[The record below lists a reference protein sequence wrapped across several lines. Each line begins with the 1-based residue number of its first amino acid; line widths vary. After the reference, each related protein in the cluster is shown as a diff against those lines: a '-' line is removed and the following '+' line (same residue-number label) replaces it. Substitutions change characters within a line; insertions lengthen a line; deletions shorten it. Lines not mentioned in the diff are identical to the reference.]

1 MSARGDGH
9 RPASETPKLRRLGGD
24 GEEAALWGAFAGAA
38 DVGAFCGAWLAL
50 QCRQIAETQCGLLL
64 LQDGEARF
72 TPAAIWPDCA
82 RDVTHLARTAQKALM
97 ERRGLVEQ
105 RADGLA
111 EVAYPVEADQRIEG
125 VVVLEIRASGTALQA
140 ALRQLHW
147 GTGWLEALIRR
158 RWAQRDAEQIERSA
172 LALDLVVLGGEHD
185 RLRAAATAIA
195 TDLAARL
202 GCRRV
207 AIGLARRRGVR
218 LIALSHTAWFEA
230 DTETAAALEAAMEE
244 ALDQDLPTV
253 LPPLPETTR
262 RITVALADLSHAS
275 GARSLAAVPLTA
287 GPRTV
292 GAMVV
297 ERDGEEPFDRSALQ
311 LLEAAGHAIGPLLAA
326 KAEGDRLV
334 SGRIVTALGDAA
346 RAVLGPRRPALKL
359 AAAAVLAAAAW
370 LSVATAEFRVT
381 ARAVIEGS
389 VQHAA
394 VAPFDGFVAAA
405 PIRAGDVVEEGEI
418 LARLDDRE
426 LRLEAARWRAERE
439 QQLLRY
445 QEAIGRQDRAQA
457 RILSAQIRQ
466 TEAQLALIEGK
477 IERAAIR
484 APFRGVVISGDL
496 SQQLGAPVETGRML
510 FEIAPLDAF
519 RVVLKVDERD
529 LRYVRQGQD
538 GQLVLTG
545 LSADSFPLSVSK
557 LTSVATTEEGRNVFR
572 VEADL
577 AATDPRLRPGME
589 GVAKLSVEDRA
600 LVWIWTRSLLDWLR
614 LSLWSWLP

>member
-1 MSARGDGH
+1 MSAHGDGQ
-9 RPASETPKLRRLGGD
+9 RPATEAPKLRRSV
-24 GEEAALWGAFAGAA
+24 GETDEAALWAAFAGAD
-38 DVGAFCGAWLAL
+38 DVGTFCTAWLAL
-50 QCRQIAETQCGLLL
+50 QCRLIGETQCGLLL

-72 TPAAIWPDCA
+72 TPAAIWPDRA
-82 RDVTHLARTAQKALM
+82 RDVTHLARTAQKALV
-97 ERRGLVEQ
+97 ERRGLVEP
-105 RADGLA
+105 REDDRA
-111 EVAYPVEADQRIEG
+111 EVAYPIEADRRIEG
-125 VVVLEIRASGTALQA
+125 VVVLEVRARGPALQA

-147 GTGWLEALIRR
+147 GAGWLEALFRR
-158 RWAQRDAEQIERSA
+158 RQAHRDADQIERSA

-207 AIGLARRRGVR
+207 AIGLQRRGVVR

-230 DTETAAALEAAMEE
+230 ETETAAALEAAMEE

-253 LPPLPETTR
+253 LPPLPETAR
-262 RITVALADLSHAS
+262 RITVALADLARAS
-275 GARSLAAVPLTA
+275 GARTLAVVPLTA
-287 GPRTV
+287 GPRSI
-292 GAMVV
+292 GALVA
-297 ERDGEEPFDRSALQ
+297 ERDDEPFDRGALQ
-311 LLEAAGHAIGPLLAA
+311 VLETAGHAIGPLLAA
-326 KAEGDRLV
+326 KAREDRLV
-334 SGRIVTALGDAA
+334 SGRIVNALSDAA

-359 AAAAVLAAAAW
+359 AAATALAAVAW
-370 LSVATAEFRVT
+370 LSLATAEFRVT

-389 VQHAA
+389 VQRAA

-405 PIRAGDVVEEGEI
+405 PIRAGDIVEEGEV

-457 RILSAQIRQ
+457 RILAAQIRQ
-466 TEAQLALIEGK
+466 TEAQIALIEGK
-477 IERAAIR
+477 LERAAIR

-496 SQQLGAPVETGRML
+496 SQQLGAPVEMGRVL

-529 LRYVRQGQD
+529 LRYVRQGQE
-538 GQLVLTG
+538 GRLVLTG
-545 LSADSFPLSVSK
+545 LATDVFPLAVTK
-557 LTSVATTEEGRNVFR
+557 VTSVATAEEGRNVFR

-577 AATDPRLRPGME
+577 GAADPRLRPGME
-589 GVAKLSVEDRA
+589 GVAKLTVEDRA

-614 LSLWSWLP
+614 LSLWGWLP